1 MKTKPKGFTLIELLV
16 VIAIIGILASM
27 MLPALARAKAKA
39 NRMKCVNNITN
50 VYKAGLS
57 FAQNNGER
65 LPWQCDTLGVREHFE
80 RAALSAANYGAQNL
94 GQLDNELTAHEFSQS
109 AGMIF
114 ALKSMKTELVT
125 PKTLRSPCD
134 SARSA
139 ANNLCNE
146 NWLKY
151 DTKVMKW
158 AENTTAVGNMT
169 GTYLELASGSS
180 YCLIRGADAARP
192 TSVYSITRN
201 GSTVAT
207 PKAAGLRDMATN
219 PYASSVAA
227 LLATA
232 ETPVAASIGS
242 NTSLTPNLVGVAGL
256 NNAAAYP
263 ALTGAVATE
272 PASGRDFLNVELNG
286 VVMNKA
292 ASTTHDYD
300 WKWIGSDDV
309 NLANSRIMSGLTE
322 SQGQFVLM
330 DGSSKQ
336 GISADF
342 GFNGPQCVNAGNASG
357 GLSPGPTSMRVIRGK
372 GMR

>member
-50 VYKAGLS
+50 VYKAGLA

-80 RAALSAANYGAQNL
+80 RAALSAANYGSQNL
-94 GQLDNELTAHEFSQS
+94 LQLDNELKAHEFSQS
-109 AGMIF
+109 AGMVF

-158 AENTTAVGNMT
+158 SENTTAVGNMT
-169 GTYLELASGSS
+169 GTYLELACGSS

-207 PKAAGLRDMATN
+207 PKAATAVRAMAAN
-219 PYASSVAA
+219 PYVSGAGV
-227 LLATA
+227 LATA

-256 NNAAAYP
+256 FGAAYP
-263 ALTGAVATE
+263 ALTGVVAAE
-272 PASGRDFLNVELNG
+272 PATGRDYLNIPLNG
-286 VVMNKA
+286 VVVGKA

-322 SQGQFVLM
+322 SQGQFVMM

-342 GFNGPQCVNAGNASG
+342 GYNGPQCINAGNASG
-357 GLSPGPTSMRVIRGK
+357 GLSPGGTSMRVIRGK
-372 GMR
+372 GLR

>member
-50 VYKAGLS
+50 VYKAGLA

-80 RAALSAANYGAQNL
+80 RAAASAANYGAQNL
-94 GQLDNELTAHEFSQS
+94 TVNDNELVAHEFSQS
-109 AGMIF
+109 AGMVF

-139 ANNLCNE
+139 ANNLCND

-158 AENTTAVGNMT
+158 AENTTAVGTMT
-169 GTYLELASGSS
+169 GTYLELACGSS

-207 PKAAGLRDMATN
+207 PKAATAARAMAAN
-219 PYASSVAA
+219 PYVNAA
-227 LLATA
+227 GVLATA
-232 ETPVAASIGS
+232 ETPVAASVGS
-242 NTSLTPNLVGVAGL
+242 NLTITPNLVGVAGL
-256 NNAAAYP
+256 FGAAYP
-263 ALTGAVATE
+263 ALTGVVAAE
-272 PASGRDFLNVELNG
+272 PATGRDYLNVLANG
-286 VVMNKA
+286 VVMGSA

-342 GFNGPQCVNAGNASG
+342 GYNGPQCVNAGNASG

-372 GMR
+372 GLR